1 MESQIP
7 IRISA
12 PLAARSSV
20 SSRRALS
27 TGYMQVPNSQSLT
40 LANCYTLFP
49 DHLPGPRPPPVV
61 GSNRGFA
68 CCEKVYATLVTLSI
82 GKRHSSRREQLR
94 TVHDATRFDRPLCLY
109 CIPPAPSW
117 STPRLPLGTHNQLHA
132 AAILNIVSCRPL
144 RARLDLLGLAGIVLH
159 TTPDSETLDAAVVR
173 LEFTVIV

>member
-1 MESQIP
+1 MILLAQSHRNIQLHTSCL
-7 IRISA
+7 RA
-12 PLAARSSV
+12 P
-20 SSRRALS
+20 
-27 TGYMQVPNSQSLT
+27 
-40 LANCYTLFP
+40 P
-49 DHLPGPRPPPVV
+49 DLR
-61 GSNRGFA
+61 N
-68 CCEKVYATLVTLSI
+68 E
-82 GKRHSSRREQLR
+82 REQLR